1 MSIVIKCQQCEAKF
15 SVKDELSGKR
25 IRCVKCQSVI
35 TVPVVDGREPQSN
48 KDAAA
53 RKVQG
58 VNPVTAAD
66 KNAIVRARENS
77 DAEGPE
83 TSRSSDVVASLRPA
97 ESAAPVIRRAR
108 RISDSAS
115 AVQPQTRQEP
125 VQKAV
130 PSQAVP
136 SQAVPSQA
144 VPSQITPVQL
154 AANQAGVAS
163 SAGLVR
169 ARVVAGPRDVQADA
183 VRHTAATLSAPPEDF
198 ETIRRKVFAAFTQP
212 SIAPVPVSGGYRFG
226 IVLVSFF
233 MIMLPLIY
241 VALIGAVGWAVW
253 YHAIN
258 HTGMI
263 AAASGVGSGRNAG
276 RAVVLAFLAYLA
288 PIVAGAGLVLFM
300 IKPLFSKPA
309 TDSGRRTLK
318 PEDEPLLFEFVD
330 RICKAVNSP
339 RPRRI
344 DIDCN
349 INASASFRRGILSMA
364 GNDLVL
370 TLGMPLVAGLTMR
383 QFGGVLAHE
392 FGHFAQGAG
401 MRLSFLI
408 RSISHWFTRVV
419 YERDAW
425 DEKLADLSRSVDIRI
440 GWLLYLTRFGIWLAR
455 SVLWVLMIA
464 GHFVSGILLRQM
476 EFDADRH
483 EARLAGSRTFA
494 TTARQLAVLGVAYR
508 GALSDLGNFY
518 REGRLGDNLPKLILL
533 NVDQLPEKVHA
544 KIDEKI
550 LEAKTGLFDT
560 HPSDP
565 ERMASA
571 AKENTDGIFTL
582 RLPAA
587 HLFRRFD
594 FLSRA
599 VTWDYYKEIFGDE
612 LKKSDLHPVDKL
624 MEMQKQ
630 QQDAWK
636 ALRRF
641 FQGHVAWYRPMPTP
655 TVAFK
660 APSRAA
666 DALAV
671 MKKQRAAM
679 LAAADEYGD
688 VWKKFDTVDTE
699 LIEIG
704 LADILLK
711 SGIRVRRKDFSI
723 PLTTRNE
730 VQDARDAA
738 DRRIGKL
745 EPKLVPFEDA
755 AADRLYA
762 ALQLARTAPVREVLE
777 GQGVTI
783 AELDQLLSLFNHVNE
798 RLGQLLVIR
807 DAQVAMGK
815 LLSLLSES
823 NDNPQ
828 LISRLTD
835 RMAEMKDHILHLR
848 ESFEAILYPFDHAR
862 ADISVAD
869 YLLKKIPDGENPVE
883 LYEAADSI
891 GNALP
896 PMQARVT
903 GRLCQIAEIVETHF
917 GLMLLEDPEDDEE
930 VDLGD
935 DDEDE

>member
-1 MSIVIKCQQCEAKF
+1 MAIVINCQQCEARF
-15 SVKDELSGKR
+15 SVKDALSGKR
-25 IRCVKCQSVI
+25 IRCVKCQGVI
-35 TVPVVDGREPQSN
+35 AVPEVNGLESHNSIDKADGKVPLVNRAPGGQISTEPVGEPPES
-48 KDAAA
+48 
-53 RKVQG
+53 
-58 VNPVTAAD
+58 
-66 KNAIVRARENS
+66 S
-77 DAEGPE
+77 GPKASE
-83 TSRSSDVVASLRPA
+83 PSDVSASPRPA

-108 RISDSAS
+108 RLTDSQPADQS
-115 AVQPQTRQEP
+115 AVNQASIQNAKP
-125 VQKAV
+125 VQAMSS
-130 PSQAVP
+130 PSR
-136 SQAVPSQA
+136 S
-144 VPSQITPVQL
+144 
-154 AANQAGVAS
+154 AASGAS
-163 SAGLVR
+163 VGAVR

-212 SIAPVPVSGGYRFG
+212 RIAAVPVSGGYRFG

-233 MIMLPLIY
+233 MVMLPLVY
-241 VALIGAVGWAVW
+241 VALIGAVGWGVW
-253 YHAIN
+253 YHAVN

-263 AAASGVGSGRNAG
+263 SAASGVGSGRNAG
-276 RAVVLAFLAYLA
+276 RAVMLAFLAYLA

-349 INASASFRRGILSMA
+349 INASASFNRGILSMA

-401 MRLSFLI
+401 MRLSYLI
-408 RSISHWFTRVV
+408 RSISYWFTRVV

-425 DEKLADLSRSVDIRI
+425 DEKLADLSRSLDIRI
-440 GWLLYLTRFGIWLAR
+440 GWLLYLTRFGVWLTR
-455 SVLWVLMIA
+455 IVLWVLMII

-550 LEAKTGLFDT
+550 LESKTGLFDT
-560 HPSDP
+560 HPADP

-571 AKENTDGIFTL
+571 AREDTDGIFTL

-599 VTWDYYKEIFGDE
+599 VTWDYYKEIFGAE

-630 QQDAWK
+630 QQDAWN

-641 FQGHVAWYRPMPTP
+641 LQGHVAWYRPMPTP

-660 APSRAA
+660 VPVRPSETL
-666 DALAV
+666 AL
-671 MKKQRAAM
+671 MKKQRAVM
-679 LAAADEYGD
+679 LAAADEYGE
-688 VWKKFDTVDTE
+688 VWEKYDAVDTE

-711 SGIRVRRKDFSI
+711 SGLRVRRKDFSI
-723 PLTTRNE
+723 PLTSRDE
-730 VQDARDAA
+730 VQIARDTAE
-738 DRRIGKL
+738 RRIGKL

-762 ALQLARTAPVREVLE
+762 ALQLARTPQVREVLE
-777 GQGVTI
+777 GQGATV
-783 AELDQLLSLFNHVNE
+783 AELDQLLALFNHVNE

-807 DAQVAMGK
+807 DAQIAMGK

-828 LISRLTD
+828 LISQITD

-848 ESFEAILYPFDHAR
+848 ESFEGILYPFDHAR

-869 YLLKKIPDGENPVE
+869 YLLKTIPDGENPFE

-903 GRLCQIAEIVETHF
+903 GRLCQIAEMVETHC
-917 GLMLLEDPEDDEE
+917 GLPLLDDPEDDEE

>member
-1 MSIVIKCQQCEAKF
+1 MSIVINCQQCEAKF

-25 IRCVKCQSVI
+25 IRCVKCQNVI
-35 TVPVVDGREPQSN
+35 TVPTMSGRESQSST
-48 KDAAA
+48 DATAGKVPGADRAA
-53 RKVQG
+53 GKISPAAVKE
-58 VNPVTAAD
+58 NP
-66 KNAIVRARENS
+66 E
-77 DAEGPE
+77 
-83 TSRSSDVVASLRPA
+83 SRGATISEPTNVGASPHPA
-97 ESAAPVIRRAR
+97 VSAAPVIRRAR
-108 RISDSAS
+108 RISDSQPADPSVTDPSSIQNAKPVQAMSSPSRTSAAS
-115 AVQPQTRQEP
+115 AAP
-125 VQKAV
+125 V
-130 PSQAVP
+130 
-136 SQAVPSQA
+136 
-144 VPSQITPVQL
+144 
-154 AANQAGVAS
+154 AGA
-163 SAGLVR
+163 VR

-198 ETIRRKVFAAFTQP
+198 ETLRRKVFAAFTQP
-212 SIAPVPVSGGYRFG
+212 KIAPVPVSGGYRFG

-233 MIMLPLIY
+233 MVMLPLIY
-241 VALIGAVGWAVW
+241 LALIGAVGWLVW
-253 YHAIN
+253 YHAVN

-263 AAASGVGSGRNAG
+263 SAASGVGSGRNAG

-339 RPRRI
+339 RPQRI

-349 INASASFRRGILSMA
+349 INASASFNRGILSMA

-401 MRLSFLI
+401 MRLSYLI
-408 RSISHWFTRVV
+408 RSISYWFTRVV

-425 DEKLADLSRSVDIRI
+425 DEKLADLSGSLDIRI
-440 GWLLYLTRFGIWLAR
+440 GWLLYLTRFGIWLTR
-455 SVLWVLMIA
+455 IVLWVLMII

-483 EARLAGSRTFA
+483 EARLAGSRIFA

-550 LEAKTGLFDT
+550 LESKTGLFDT
-560 HPSDP
+560 HPADP

-571 AKENTDGIFTL
+571 AKEDTDGIFTL
-582 RLPAA
+582 RLPAS

-599 VTWDYYKEIFGDE
+599 VTWDYYKEIFGAE

-660 APSRAA
+660 APSRPAETL
-666 DALAV
+666 AL

-679 LAAADEYGD
+679 LAAADEYGE
-688 VWKKFDTVDTE
+688 VWEKYDAVDTE

-711 SGIRVRRKDFSI
+711 SGLRVRRKDFSI
-723 PLTTRNE
+723 PLTSRDE
-730 VQDARDAA
+730 IQIARDTAE
-738 DRRIGKL
+738 RRIGKL

-762 ALQLARTAPVREVLE
+762 ALQLARTPQVREVLE
-777 GQGVTI
+777 GQGATV
-783 AELDQLLSLFNHVNE
+783 AELDQLLALFNHVYE

-807 DAQVAMGK
+807 DAQIAMGK

-828 LISRLTD
+828 LISQITD

-848 ESFEAILYPFDHAR
+848 ESFEGILYPFDHAR

-869 YLLKKIPDGENPVE
+869 YLLKEIPDGENPFE

-903 GRLCQIAEIVETHF
+903 GRLCQIAEMVETHC
-917 GLMLLEDPEDDEE
+917 GLPLLEDPEDDEE

>member
-48 KDAAA
+48 EDAAA

-58 VNPVTAAD
+58 VNPVT
-66 KNAIVRARENS
+66 
-77 DAEGPE
+77 
-83 TSRSSDVVASLRPA
+83 
-97 ESAAPVIRRAR
+97 AAPVIRRAR

-115 AVQPQTRQEP
+115 AVQPQTRQDP
-125 VQKAV
+125 VQK
-130 PSQAVP
+130 
-136 SQAVPSQA
+136 AVPSQA

-330 RICKAVNSP
+330 WICKAVNSP

-440 GWLLYLTRFGIWLAR
+440 GWLLYLTRFGIWLTR
-455 SVLWVLMIA
+455 IVLWVLMIA

-679 LAAADEYGD
+679 LAAAEEYGD

-762 ALQLARTAPVREVLE
+762 ALQLARTAQVREVLE

-783 AELDQLLSLFNHVNE
+783 AELDQLLALFNHVNE
-798 RLGQLLVIR
+798 RLGQLLIIR

-828 LISRLTD
+828 LISQLTD

-869 YLLKKIPDGENPVE
+869 YLLKTIPDGENPIE

-891 GNALP
+891 ANAFH

-903 GRLCQIAEIVETHF
+903 GRLCQIAEMVENHF

>member
-1 MSIVIKCQQCEAKF
+1 MSIVINCQQCEAKF

-35 TVPVVDGREPQSN
+35 TVPTASGRESQSRTEATAG
-48 KDAAA
+48 KA
-53 RKVQG
+53 
-58 VNPVTAAD
+58 PVAD
-66 KNAIVRARENS
+66 RVAGIRIVPAPVRENLES
-77 DAEGPE
+77 RGAE
-83 TSRSSDVVASLRPA
+83 TSEPTDVVATPLSSSP
-97 ESAAPVIRRAR
+97 AAPVIRRAR
-108 RISDSAS
+108 RITDSETANQSNVNQAS
-115 AVQPQTRQEP
+115 IQNAKP
-125 VQKAV
+125 VQAMSN
-130 PSQAVP
+130 PSGT
-136 SQAVPSQA
+136 S
-144 VPSQITPVQL
+144 
-154 AANQAGVAS
+154 AASVTAGV
-163 SAGLVR
+163 SAVR

-198 ETIRRKVFAAFTQP
+198 DTLRRKVFAAFTQP
-212 SIAPVPVSGGYRFG
+212 RIAPVPVSGGYRFG

-233 MIMLPLIY
+233 MVMLPLIY
-241 VALIGAVGWAVW
+241 VALIGAVGWLVW

-263 AAASGVGSGRNAG
+263 SAASGVGSGRNAG

-288 PIVAGAGLVLFM
+288 PIIAGAGLVLFM

-349 INASASFRRGILSMA
+349 INASASFNRGILSMA

-401 MRLSFLI
+401 MRLSYLI
-408 RSISHWFTRVV
+408 RSISYWFTRVV

-425 DEKLADLSRSVDIRI
+425 DEKLADLSRSLDIRI
-440 GWLLYLTRFGIWLAR
+440 GWLLYLTRFGIWLTR
-455 SVLWVLMIA
+455 IVLWGLMII

-550 LEAKTGLFDT
+550 LESKTGLFDT
-560 HPSDP
+560 HPADP

-571 AKENTDGIFTL
+571 AKEDTDGIFTL

-599 VTWDYYKEIFGDE
+599 VTWDYYKEIFGAE

-666 DALAV
+666 DALTV
-671 MKKQRAAM
+671 LKRQRAAM
-679 LAAADEYGD
+679 LAAADEYGE
-688 VWKKFDTVDTE
+688 VWKKYDAVDTE

-711 SGIRVRRKDFSI
+711 SGLRVRRKDFSI
-723 PLTTRNE
+723 SLTSRDE
-730 VQDARDAA
+730 VQNARDTAE
-738 DRRIGKL
+738 RRIGKL

-762 ALQLARTAPVREVLE
+762 ALQLARTSQVREVLE
-777 GQGVTI
+777 GQGATI
-783 AELDQLLSLFNHVNE
+783 AELDQLLALFDHVNE

-807 DAQVAMGK
+807 DAQIAMGK

-828 LISRLTD
+828 LISQITD

-848 ESFEAILYPFDHAR
+848 ESFEGIQYPFDHAR

-869 YLLKKIPDGENPVE
+869 YLLKSIPDGDNPFE

-903 GRLCQIAEIVETHF
+903 GRLCQIAEMVETHC
-917 GLMLLEDPEDDEE
+917 GLPLLEDPEDDEE

-935 DDEDE
+935 GDDDE

>member
-1 MSIVIKCQQCEAKF
+1 MSIVINCQQCEAKF

-25 IRCVKCQSVI
+25 IRCVKCQNVI
-35 TVPVVDGREPQSN
+35 TVPTVDGRESQNSANGIAGKIPVA
-48 KDAAA
+48 DRVAGD
-53 RKVQG
+53 KVF
-58 VNPVTAAD
+58 PAPS
-66 KNAIVRARENS
+66 RENS
-77 DAEGPE
+77 ES
-83 TSRSSDVVASLRPA
+83 TSPKKSEPTDVGASSRPL

-108 RISDSAS
+108 RISDSQPADQSNVNQAS
-115 AVQPQTRQEP
+115 VQYAKS
-125 VQKAV
+125 V
-130 PSQAVP
+130 QAVP
-136 SQAVPSQA
+136 SPSGT
-144 VPSQITPVQL
+144 S
-154 AANQAGVAS
+154 AASAASGVGA
-163 SAGLVR
+163 VR

-183 VRHTAATLSAPPEDF
+183 VRHTSATLSAPPEDF
-198 ETIRRKVFAAFTQP
+198 ETIRRKVFAAFTQ
-212 SIAPVPVSGGYRFG
+212 SAIASVPVSGGYRFG

-233 MIMLPLIY
+233 MVMLPLIY
-241 VALIGAVGWAVW
+241 LALIGAVGWAVW
-253 YHAIN
+253 YHAVN

-263 AAASGVGSGRNAG
+263 SAASGVGSGRNAG
-276 RAVVLAFLAYLA
+276 RAVVLASLAYLA

-309 TDSGRRTLK
+309 TDAGRRTLK

-339 RPRRI
+339 RPQRI

-349 INASASFRRGILSMA
+349 INASASFNRGILSMA

-401 MRLSFLI
+401 MRLSYLI
-408 RSISHWFTRVV
+408 RSISYWFTRVV

-440 GWLLYLTRFGIWLAR
+440 GWLLYLTRFGVWLTR
-455 SVLWVLMIA
+455 IVLWVLMIS

-550 LEAKTGLFDT
+550 LESKTGMFDT

-599 VTWDYYKEIFGDE
+599 VTWDYYKEIFGAE

-624 MEMQKQ
+624 MEMQKR

-641 FQGHVAWYRPMPTP
+641 FRGHVAWYRPMPTP

-660 APSRAA
+660 SPSRAA
-666 DALAV
+666 DALAL

-679 LAAADEYGD
+679 LAASDEYGD
-688 VWKKFDTVDTE
+688 VWKKFDAVDTE

-730 VQDARDAA
+730 VHDARDAA
-738 DRRIGKL
+738 ERRIGKL
-745 EPKLVPFEDA
+745 EPKLVAFEDA

-762 ALQLARTAPVREVLE
+762 ALQLARTQQVREVLE
-777 GQGVTI
+777 GQGATV
-783 AELDQLLSLFNHVNE
+783 AELDQLLALFNHVNE

-807 DAQVAMGK
+807 DAQIAMGK

-828 LISRLTD
+828 LISQITD

-869 YLLKKIPDGENPVE
+869 YLLKTIPDGENPFE

-903 GRLCQIAEIVETHF
+903 GRLCQIAEMVETHF
-917 GLMLLEDPEDDEE
+917 GLPLLGDPEDDEE

>member
-1 MSIVIKCQQCEAKF
+1 MSIVINCQQCEAKF

-25 IRCVKCQSVI
+25 IRCVKCQGVI
-35 TVPVVDGREPQSN
+35 TVPKMGGYESQNST
-48 KDAAA
+48 DATAG
-53 RKVQG
+53 KVPG
-58 VNPVTAAD
+58 ADRAAD
-66 KNAIVRARENS
+66 KISPAPAREN
-77 DAEGPE
+77 PE
-83 TSRSSDVVASLRPA
+83 SRGATISEPTNVGASPHPA
-97 ESAAPVIRRAR
+97 DSAAPVIRRAR
-108 RISDSAS
+108 RISDSQPADPSVVDPSSIQNAKPVQAMSSPSRTSAAS
-115 AVQPQTRQEP
+115 AAP
-125 VQKAV
+125 V
-130 PSQAVP
+130 
-136 SQAVPSQA
+136 
-144 VPSQITPVQL
+144 
-154 AANQAGVAS
+154 AGA
-163 SAGLVR
+163 VR

-198 ETIRRKVFAAFTQP
+198 ETLRRKVFAAFTQP
-212 SIAPVPVSGGYRFG
+212 KIAPVPVSGGYRFG

-233 MIMLPLIY
+233 MVMLPLIY
-241 VALIGAVGWAVW
+241 LALIGAVGWLVW
-253 YHAIN
+253 YHAVN

-263 AAASGVGSGRNAG
+263 SAAGGVGSGRNAG

-339 RPRRI
+339 RPQRI

-349 INASASFRRGILSMA
+349 INASASFNRGILSMA

-401 MRLSFLI
+401 MRLSYLI
-408 RSISHWFTRVV
+408 RSISYWFTRVV

-425 DEKLADLSRSVDIRI
+425 DEKLADLSGSLDIRI
-440 GWLLYLTRFGIWLAR
+440 GWLLYLTRFGIWLTR
-455 SVLWVLMIA
+455 IVLWVLMII

-550 LEAKTGLFDT
+550 LESKTGLFDT
-560 HPSDP
+560 HPADP

-571 AKENTDGIFTL
+571 AKEDTDGIFTL

-599 VTWDYYKEIFGDE
+599 VTWDYYKEIFGAE

-660 APSRAA
+660 APSRPAETL
-666 DALAV
+666 AL

-679 LAAADEYGD
+679 LAAADEYGE
-688 VWKKFDTVDTE
+688 VWEKYDAVDTE

-711 SGIRVRRKDFSI
+711 SGLRVRRKDFSI
-723 PLTTRNE
+723 PLTSRDE
-730 VQDARDAA
+730 VQIARDTAE
-738 DRRIGKL
+738 RRIGKL

-762 ALQLARTAPVREVLE
+762 ALQLARTPQVREVLE
-777 GQGVTI
+777 RQGATV
-783 AELDQLLSLFNHVNE
+783 AELDQLLALFNHVNE

-807 DAQVAMGK
+807 DAQIAMGK

-828 LISRLTD
+828 LISQITD

-848 ESFEAILYPFDHAR
+848 ESFEGIL
-862 ADISVAD
+862 
-869 YLLKKIPDGENPVE
+869 
-883 LYEAADSI
+883 
-891 GNALP
+891 
-896 PMQARVT
+896 
-903 GRLCQIAEIVETHF
+903 
-917 GLMLLEDPEDDEE
+917 
-930 VDLGD
+930 
-935 DDEDE
+935 

>member
-745 EPKLVPFEDA
+745 EPKLVTFEDA